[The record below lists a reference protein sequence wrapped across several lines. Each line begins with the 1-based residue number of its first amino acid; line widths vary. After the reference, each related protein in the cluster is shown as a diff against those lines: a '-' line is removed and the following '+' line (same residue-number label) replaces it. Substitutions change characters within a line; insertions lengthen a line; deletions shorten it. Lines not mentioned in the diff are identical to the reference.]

1 MNLAQIV
8 KLKLLKIKLLYIY
21 SNCNKH
27 LYILFNLLY
36 EYYIERGALVFRAAI
51 CQNVL
56 TEDLLNFSL
65 VKISGYTLPV

>member
-8 KLKLLKIKLLYIY
+8 KLKLLKIKLLY
-21 SNCNKH
+21 SNSNKH

-56 TEDLLNFSL
+56 TEDLLNF
-65 VKISGYTLPV
+65 